1 MSSRAA
7 FAAAAAV
14 LALFAAPRALA
25 AEPGFA
31 STGRM
36 DWEHGLLSVEIT
48 RDLDPSTDSLP
59 RAKGDAETEIEARL
73 APLLVEA
80 LAAVQL
86 DSARSFGDLLSADP
100 TIFSSI
106 RERALSASKDA
117 LFLSSDF
124 SRLIARYSMPFFGER
139 GIAASLAHGKEVP
152 IRKRLGYTP
161 SRPFTGVLIWARGKL
176 PLSGKSSEGALRP
189 ALFPRIFDQEMSV
202 VLEKGMVSPE
212 AIARWGMV
220 GYADGLDDGVVFT
233 RAGPDPLRIAA
244 RAVFGTSPTDI
255 VISSEAARQ
264 LLALEQNIAL
274 LREGKI
280 VVVYEGLE

>member
-7 FAAAAAV
+7 FAAAV
-14 LALFAAPRALA
+14 LALLTAPLALA

-31 STGRM
+31 SMGVM
-36 DWEHGLLSVEIT
+36 DWENGLFAVEIT

-80 LAAVQL
+80 LSAVQL
-86 DSARSFGDLLSADP
+86 DSARTFGNLLSADP
-100 TIFSSI
+100 TVFSSI
-106 RERALSASKDA
+106 RERALSASRDA

-124 SRLIARYSMPFFGER
+124 SRLIARYSLPFFGER
-139 GIAASLAHGKEVP
+139 GIAAALAHGKEVP

-161 SRPFTGVLIWARGKL
+161 SRPFTGLLISARGKL
-176 PLSGKSSEGALRP
+176 PLSGKSEEGALKP
-189 ALFPRIFDQEMSV
+189 ALFPRLFDQEMNV
-202 VLEKGMVSPE
+202 VLEKAMVSPE

-220 GYADGLDDGVVFT
+220 GYADSLDDDVVFS
-233 RAGPDPLRIAA
+233 RAGPNPLRIAA
-244 RAVFGTSPTDI
+244 RAAFGKSPTDI

-264 LLALEQNIAL
+264 LLTLDQNIAL

-280 VVVYEGLE
+280 VVVYESLE